1 MLTAIVTASAST
13 PISTNSV
20 YSIPPATV
28 APSASTHTYAHPPP
42 VLTTICATITVTTT
56 YTLPTSKHTTRVTTT
71 AVITVPPESHS
82 PYNST
87 GTGYTTRMSSI
98 PYVNGTSSYKPSS
111 IPPPY
116 TAAADAMRVPVAV
129 AGMVGLAAMVL

>member
-13 PISTNSV
+13 PISTNLV
-20 YSIPPATV
+20 GPTATV
-28 APSASTHTYAHPPP
+28 APSASSYTYAHPPP

-56 YTLPTSKHTTRVTTT
+56 YTLPTLKLRSTVHVTTT
-71 AVITVPPESHS
+71 AIITVPPESHS

-111 IPPPY
+111 VPPPY
-116 TAAADAMRVPVAV
+116 TAAADAVRVPVAV